1 MNESKIIDYE
11 NEFDPPSNP
20 VYNELNDKREHI
32 AEKPSTAETD
42 TNSSLK
48 KETQTLSN

>member
-1 MNESKIIDYE
+1 MNS
-11 NEFDPPSNP
+11 
-20 VYNELNDKREHI
+20 NDKREHI